1 MVASHQREQLSFT
14 SRLLSFTIWSHLSC
28 WNRLVLGQP
37 ARLMKNITHLSP
49 STLIDLMEN
58 QRYGVEYQPIICI
71 KSQELY
77 AYECLSRFYSK
88 NKSTIRPDL
97 VYSSLHD
104 SPLSLFQ
111 VEYQQKVLQL
121 SYAPNEVNIF
131 VNLDQDSY
139 FSTGALK
146 DDNPFL
152 KLFKGFEKS
161 KITVELIENSE
172 INDAIMSLAM
182 IDTLS
187 KNNIHTAIDDLCK
200 PQSMVST
207 AVIQLVEYI
216 KLDKYVLENKDNE
229 NFMLLVESM
238 INYAHSTNKK
248 IILEGVE
255 TVEDLQFA
263 KQLNVDFV
271 QGFLYRER
279 FKSHN

>member
-1 MVASHQREQLSFT
+1 MKNK
-14 SRLLSFTIWSHLSC
+14 SHLS
-28 WNRLVLGQP
+28 P
-37 ARLMKNITHLSP
+37 E
-49 STLIDLMEN
+49 TLIDLMEN
-58 QRYGVEYQPIICI
+58 QRYGVEYQPIICLQ
-71 KSQELY
+71 SQEIY
-77 AYECLSRFYSK
+77 AYECLSRFF
-88 NKSTIRPDL
+88 NKDNSTIRPDL

-111 VEYQQKVLQL
+111 VEYQQKILQL
-121 SYAPNEVNIF
+121 SCAPNEVDIF

-139 FSTGALK
+139 FSTGVLK

-161 KITVELIENSE
+161 KIIVELIENSE

-182 IDTLS
+182 IDNLS
-187 KNNIHTAIDDLCK
+187 KNNIHTAIDDLCN

-216 KLDKYVLENKDNE
+216 KLDKYVLENKNNK
-229 NFMLLVESM
+229 NFMLLVGSM

-263 KQLNVDFV
+263 DHLNVDFV
-271 QGFLYRER
+271 QGFLYREQ
-279 FKSHN
+279 FKSNS